1 MYQLTKDDR
10 LRQEAVYAALR
21 IADLNKEEHQATAA
35 QVVEDARTVHAFLT
49 EGETRPSTSS

>member
-1 MYQLTKDDR
+1 MYQLTKDDH

-49 EGETRPSTSS
+49 ESTPSSPAES

>member
-35 QVVEDARTVHAFLT
+35 QVVEDARTIHTFLSSGQACGST
-49 EGETRPSTSS
+49 ES